1 MNIEIRLIND
11 NEFNES
17 LMLIEKTFNKFV
29 APYYTEEGLLCFK
42 ENYFN
47 YNEMLRK
54 FKNGK
59 WEFVGAFDKEK
70 LVGILTGKKNYIEMF
85 FIDENYQHCGIGKKL
100 FDNYISTK
108 EEDVGLY
115 SYHDAVQF
123 YEKLGFKKLENERSE
138 NGMLTTPMIYK
149 TKEMMNN
156 NAESLKKR
164 NI

>member
-1 MNIEIRLIND
+1 
-11 NEFNES
+11 
-17 LMLIEKTFNKFV
+17 
-29 APYYTEEGLLCFK
+29 
-42 ENYFN
+42 
-47 YNEMLRK
+47 
-54 FKNGK
+54 
-59 WEFVGAFDKEK
+59 
-70 LVGILTGKKNYIEMF
+70 MF

-108 EEDVGLY
+108 KEDVGLY
-115 SYHDAVQF
+115 SSHDAVQF